1 MVEKAD
7 AQLLFPDGHPPVTGT
22 REVTKAVKALIGLD
36 RAQFNRVAMIAQGE
50 VSPALAG
57 RKPRNEARFFGKFS
71 TRSPIKSSRKRCGQ
85 KQPSGKAP
93 MRA

>member
-57 RKPRNEARFFGKFS
+57 ENRGTKQDFS
-71 TRSPIKSSRKRCGQ
+71 GNFPHGALSKAPGSAAGQ